1 MGLFNLFQFGKIGEE
16 KLNIAEIVQG
26 MYYEGYDFRHFWS
39 MSIPVMLIEVIVR
52 ISYCIKRIKEGH
64 TLKEALPVG
73 LNREKKP
80 KPATMLW
87 IAHSVSTAANA
98 GKILFTKNP
107 LAINYPQ
114 WVSFAKYSIKQL
126 KWVLHDKP
134 ELRYKYVQGFIDEE
148 WQDINGTLE
157 KTWRNFTD
165 NAVVINE

>member
-1 MGLFNLFQFGKIGEE
+1 
-16 KLNIAEIVQG
+16 
-26 MYYEGYDFRHFWS
+26 
-39 MSIPVMLIEVIVR
+39 
-52 ISYCIKRIKEGH
+52 
-64 TLKEALPVG
+64 
-73 LNREKKP
+73 
-80 KPATMLW
+80 MLW

-114 WVSFAKYSIKQL
+114 WISFAKYSIKQL

-157 KTWRNFTD
+157 KTWKNFTD
-165 NAVVINE
+165 NAMVINE